1 AVFSPSDFYFPH
13 DGTISESVPNTEML
27 LFADIDLEKLKLLH
41 SEGSVTNIRDRR
53 KDLYSLV

>member
-1 AVFSPSDFYFPH
+1 
-13 DGTISESVPNTEML
+13 ML

-53 KDLYSLV
+53 KDLYSLVWKGQQALDSET